1 MLDLELLIYYW
12 LDYKV
17 AQRDSITLEPSL
29 ARQNVTSNT
38 WYIFVTAKSNIE
50 EYGRNAREL
59 LHHLGL
65 YGLNF
70 QPPLAGRE
78 CAQPS

>member
-29 ARQNVTSNT
+29 ARQNLTSNT
-38 WYIFVTAKSNIE
+38 WYNFVTAKSNIE
-50 EYGRNAREL
+50 A
-59 LHHLGL
+59 
-65 YGLNF
+65 
-70 QPPLAGRE
+70 
-78 CAQPS
+78 S